1 MLMVDTLH
9 IIPVGFDFERLIQ
22 PISQGGLEADR
33 VILLRAEPGD
43 ESDSTAKLANRMLEK
58 LHEDF
63 SRVLGAEVEQHSLS
77 DIYDYSFLYVFAF
90 ELFEKELQAGNEIH
104 VNISSMPRTVA
115 FAFATAA
122 DSLIIENPEY
132 RGLLHTYYVSPND
145 YVILDLVDVLED
157 EKEFLERGLDE
168 IERQDVEERIDK
180 IEGVLE
186 DVREGGV
193 TSGAKEMDD
202 GLPYVEFPTPP
213 VTEVTEFQEELLDFV
228 YENEPIKSISQ
239 TAKGVIRRYP
249 DEFSD
254 SFRSKVQYNIELLE
268 ENGYIGLQ
276 DKGNSHQVSLTKMG
290 RLWVRTHYDTEPD

>member
-1 MLMVDTLH
+1 MLMGNTLH

-33 VILLRAEPGD
+33 VILLRAEAGN
-43 ESDSTAKLANRMLEK
+43 ESDSTAKLATRMLEK

-63 SRVLGAEVEQHSLS
+63 SRVLGAEVEQRSLS
-77 DIYDYSFLYVFAF
+77 DIYDYSSLYVFAF
-90 ELFEKELQAGNEIH
+90 ELFEEELQAGNEIY

-145 YVILDLVDVLED
+145 YVILDLVDLLED

-168 IERQDVEERIDK
+168 IEQQDIKERIGK
-180 IEGVLE
+180 IEKVLE

-213 VTEVTEFQEELLDFV
+213 VTEVTDFQEELLD
-228 YENEPIKSISQ
+228 YLYQNEPVKSISQ
-239 TAKGVIRRYP
+239 TAKGVIRRFSP
-249 DEFSD
+249 KSSD
-254 SFRSKVQYNIELLE
+254 SFRSKVQYNIEQLE
-268 ENGYIGLQ
+268 ETGYVSLQ
-276 DKGNSHQVSLTKMG
+276 DKGNSHQVRLTKMG
-290 RLWVRTHYDTEPD
+290 RLWVRTHYGTKSD